1 MKPVWIIDFDDSFTY
16 NIASEFY
23 RLGFECEV
31 IEWKKWQPPTTQVP
45 KLLVLGPGPGHPDEY
60 QREDH
65 LLQWWKT
72 QVPIAGLCLGH
83 QMLARFLGLRVE
95 RAVSPMHGEAVELSA
110 PMSWQ
115 KRFQL
120 PSRFSVQRYNSLGVK
135 KQRLPA
141 DWEGWEHEEEWIG
154 FAHKR
159 AISYQ
164 FHPESVGTS
173 CPEAFFKTMTSF
185 IL

>member
-1 MKPVWIIDFDDSFTY
+1 MKPIWIIDFEDSFTY

-31 IEWKKWQPPTTQVP
+31 IDWKKWQLPSTQVP

-60 QREDH
+60 H
-65 LLQWWKT
+65 LENHILQWWKT
-72 QVPIAGLCLGH
+72 HVPIAGLCLGH
-83 QMLARFLGLRVE
+83 QFLARFLGLRVE
-95 RAVSPMHGEAVELSA
+95 GSVNPMHGEAIDLEPPQAWQKKFHLPANLSA
-110 PMSWQ
+110 
-115 KRFQL
+115 
-120 PSRFSVQRYNSLGVK
+120 QRYNSLGVK
-135 KQRLPA
+135 KQVLPK
-141 DWEGWEHEEEWIG
+141 DWQGWEHQGEWIG
-154 FAHKR
+154 FSHKR

-173 CPEAFFKTMTSF
+173 CPEAFFKTITSF